1 MDGSDNGFSSS
12 TSSKPSPIQKFSQ
25 IGESDENCLNYD
37 KMAWQNPKKPPTK
50 HFMSPTISTASK
62 AATPRKKILA
72 ERNEESLIFS
82 NTHHQ
87 KAPNLDSRSFYVNLG
102 VDGSDR
108 SSSPL
113 MPVYN
118 RVSESDEDYEQ
129 NSFVSDSSS
138 KPYDPLRNY
147 LSPRPKFLRYKPNR
161 RREIFLGQENERGER
176 KEDGYGVK
184 RNVVSFDFQRKEDS
198 SSEDARSPSAS
209 SSQDGF
215 VRKEDDDHIIKKSDD
230 SDDADEEFEE
240 FEGDEEEGKCLNLKA
255 AVKFFLVFVTLF
267 HSTLFISS
275 MNSPTPS
282 PTQQAISGLKNRYDK
297 IHNHTFELA
306 TVKLFEGKG
315 TKMADGFEK
324 GLLESTDELG
334 EVVEMQIEQSKA
346 VCAHELDEAEEE
358 VPETANG
365 EEDVYDEEL
374 EKKEGD
380 ETAES
385 DYYVDDHN
393 TETTMEGSDQ
403 LNGTETEEIAEKFE
417 SSSNSENEADGCSS
431 IKDEPIEDEAKI
443 EAIQGISIDGESKME
458 HSKTELIQVTVI
470 GIVLFFMIIAT
481 SVLGFHFRHKKTYAN
496 QSVSIEKQLPKSVLA
511 EKTKTGPVEE
521 PVLPPNMEEH
531 VEKVE
536 SFANASHLIH
546 SIEESS
552 KDFYQI
558 RAPTVELLGELVVG
572 ESNNSASQENEMM
585 RSKARTVSSQAQASA
600 SEFSST
606 NSPSYGS
613 FTAEKKILRRR
624 EDGEVKTVVVTKTP
638 VRRSSRIHN
647 RAVMSP

>member
-1 MDGSDNGFSSS
+1 MIKWPGRTQRSHQQSISCHQ
-12 TSSKPSPIQKFSQ
+12 PYLRLPRQLLQ
-25 IGESDENCLNYD
+25 ES
-37 KMAWQNPKKPPTK
+37 
-50 HFMSPTISTASK
+50 
-62 AATPRKKILA
+62 
-72 ERNEESLIFS
+72 
-82 NTHHQ
+82 
-87 KAPNLDSRSFYVNLG
+87 
-102 VDGSDR
+102 
-108 SSSPL
+108 
-113 MPVYN
+113 
-118 RVSESDEDYEQ
+118 
-129 NSFVSDSSS
+129 
-138 KPYDPLRNY
+138 
-147 LSPRPKFLRYKPNR
+147 
-161 RREIFLGQENERGER
+161 ERGER